1 MNINDLY
8 FGVIG
13 GVLIGLSAVGLMLT
27 LGRIGGVSG
36 IIQASIWSN
45 DKSWRIVFLIGLLLT
60 TSVYHYFYP
69 EHIVQRQG
77 FPLILLAISGLL
89 VGFGVTLGNGCTSG
103 HGICGISRFSK
114 RSIIATSVF
123 FSMALLSRFVFHSVL
138 ELAP

>member
-45 DKSWRIVFLIGLLLT
+45 DKSWRIVFLVGLLVT
-60 TSVYHYFYP
+60 TSLFHYFYP
-69 EHIVQRQG
+69 EHIIQRTG
-77 FPLILLAISGLL
+77 FPLTLLALSGIL
-89 VGFGVTLGNGCTSG
+89 VGLGVTLGNGCTSG

-114 RSIIATSVF
+114 RSVIATSVF
-123 FSMALLSRFVFHSVL
+123 FSVALLSRFLFHTVW
-138 ELAP
+138 ELTP